1 MPFYRITVTDI
12 YGHITQGVRQD
23 HVVDIDMFYEKAKQK
38 AITAMKAKFKTI
50 NVVMVTSN
58 SDEVK
63 EYLKAIKEARI
74 SRAVS

>member
-23 HVVDIDMFYEKAKQK
+23 HVVDIGMYYEKAKQK

-58 SDEVK
+58 SDDVK
-63 EYLKAIKEARI
+63 EYMKAIKEARI
-74 SRAVS
+74 SMAAM